1 MGKFADSL
9 VPGEKATVM
18 ADPPI
23 HTLRDEPT
31 TIAAQGMR
39 STKLKEIEAKEEKV
53 KEEPYRVPKSGVVG
67 LREDFVESPE
77 KVAQDKK
84 DAEVQAKQFAQ
95 ESAEQEKAKKE
106 AHPEAAKTAHP
117 APPPAQPVK
126 R

>member
-9 VPGEKATVM
+9 VPKEGASVM

-39 STKLKEIEAKEEKV
+39 TTKMKEIEAKEEKV

-67 LREDFVESPE
+67 LREDFVENPD
-77 KVAQDKK
+77 KIAQDKK
-84 DAEVQAKQFAQ
+84 DAEVQAKQFEM
-95 ESAEQEKAKKE
+95 ESKEQEKAKKE
-106 AHPEAAKTAHP
+106 AHPQAAHS
-117 APPPAQPVK
+117 APPPPQPVK